1 VAPFAVSWRGQGRQA
16 KELVMPYFDKGQD
29 TPTRAGKLIGDAI
42 AGLVYLAVILL
53 ALDAAFRI
61 V

>member
-1 VAPFAVSWRGQGRQA
+1 
-16 KELVMPYFDKGQD
+16 MPYFDKGQD